1 MKKTESLIAPV
12 SAVFS
17 RQGGPGP
24 LGKLAAQFALQVGDY
39 TLLLGRTLYY
49 CTVGPFRRQ
58 GPKVRHVIQQMN
70 EIGVESLGVVCLVVF
85 FVGLVIAMQTASEL
99 LKMGTEM
106 YVGRVVGL
114 TMLRELGPLIATIV
128 LGGRCGAAI
137 AAEIGT
143 MKVNEEVEALKI
155 MGIDPVR
162 FLIAPRVLAFTLMAP
177 VLAVI
182 ADYIG
187 ILGGYFLAIFNLN
200 LTSAQYIDLMM
211 NGLVVKDFVSGI
223 IKSVFFGLLV
233 GSIACYFGYQ
243 TEGGAEAVGR
253 STTLSV
259 VTSIVMIILA
269 DAVLTGIFVYVI

>member
-1 MKKTESLIAPV
+1 MNN
-12 SAVFS
+12 F
-17 RQGGPGP
+17 
-24 LGKLAAQFALQVGDY
+24 AARFALQVGDY
-39 TLLLGRTLYY
+39 TLLLGRNLH
-49 CTVGPFRRQ
+49 CCVFGPFRRK
-58 GPKVRHVIQQMN
+58 GPKARHVIQQMN
-70 EIGVESLGVVCLVVF
+70 EIGVESLGIVCLVVF
-85 FVGLVIAMQTASEL
+85 FVGLVIAMQTSYEM

-143 MKVNEEVEALKI
+143 MKVNEEVEALMI

-162 FLIAPRVLAFTLMAP
+162 FLVAPRVLAFTLMAP

-182 ADYIG
+182 ADYVG
-187 ILGGYFLAIFNLN
+187 ILGGCILAMVNLHM
-200 LTSAQYIDLMM
+200 TAFQYIDLMI
-211 NGLVVKDFVSGI
+211 NGLIVKDFVSGI
-223 IKSVFFGLLV
+223 VKSVFFGLLV

-269 DAVLTGIFVYVI
+269 DAVMTGIFVYIL

>member
-1 MKKTESLIAPV
+1 MKTRFQSFLM
-12 SAVFS
+12 
-17 RQGGPGP
+17 Q
-24 LGKLAAQFALQVGDY
+24 LGDY
-39 TLLLGRTLYY
+39 ILLVREAVLILTLGVFRHK
-49 CTVGPFRRQ
+49 GPRA
-58 GPKVRHVIQQMN
+58 KHVVREMHM
-70 EIGVESLGVVCLVVF
+70 IGVDSLGIVCLVVF
-85 FVGLVIAMQTASEL
+85 FVGLVIAMQTSYEL

-114 TMLRELGPLIATIV
+114 TVLRELGPLIATIV
-128 LGGRCGAAI
+128 LGGRSGAAI

-162 FLIAPRVLAFTLMAP
+162 FLVAPRILAFTTMAP

-182 ADYIG
+182 ADYVG
-187 ILGGYFLAIFNLN
+187 ILGGFLIAVFSLN
-200 LTSAQYIDLMM
+200 LTPSQYLDTMI
-211 NGLVVKDFVSGI
+211 NGLVVKDFISGI
-223 IKSVFFGLLV
+223 VKSTVFGFLV

-259 VTSIVMIILA
+259 VTSIIMIIVA
-269 DAVLTGIFVYVI
+269 DAVMTGIFVYIL

>member
-1 MKKTESLIAPV
+1 MLGDYMIL
-12 SAVFS
+12 
-17 RQGGPGP
+17 
-24 LGKLAAQFALQVGDY
+24 LGKALRCC
-39 TLLLGRTLYY
+39 L
-49 CTVGPFRRQ
+49 VGPFRRK
-58 GPKVRHVIQQMN
+58 GPKLVHVIQQMDA
-70 EIGVESLGVVCLVVF
+70 IGVQSLGIVCLVVF
-85 FVGLVIAMQTASEL
+85 FVGLVIAMQTANEL

-143 MKVNEEVEALKI
+143 MKVNEEVEALQI

-162 FLIAPRVLAFTLMAP
+162 FLVAPRVLAFTVMAP

-182 ADYIG
+182 ADYVG
-187 ILGGYFLAIFNLN
+187 ILGGFILGICSLHLSGWQFI
-200 LTSAQYIDLMM
+200 TIMM
-211 NGLVVKDFVSGI
+211 SGLVVKDFVSGI
-223 IKSVFFGLLV
+223 IKSVVFGLLV

-253 STTLSV
+253 STTMSV
-259 VTSIVMIILA
+259 VTSIVMIIVA
-269 DAVLTGIFVYVI
+269 DAVMTGIFVYIV

>member
-1 MKKTESLIAPV
+1 MH
-12 SAVFS
+12 
-17 RQGGPGP
+17 
-24 LGKLAAQFALQVGDY
+24 
-39 TLLLGRTLYY
+39 
-49 CTVGPFRRQ
+49 
-58 GPKVRHVIQQMN
+58 HVIQQMDA
-70 EIGVESLGVVCLVVF
+70 IGVQSLGIVCLVVF
-85 FVGLVIAMQTASEL
+85 FVGLVIAMQTSYEL
-99 LKMGTEM
+99 LKMGTEL

-114 TMLRELGPLIATIV
+114 TILRELGPLIATIV

-143 MKVNEEVEALKI
+143 MKVNEEVEALTI

-162 FLIAPRVLAFTLMAP
+162 FLVAPRVLAFTIMAP

-182 ADYIG
+182 ADYVG
-187 ILGGYFLAIFNLN
+187 ILGGFLLAVSGLHLSEWQF
-200 LTSAQYIDLMM
+200 IDIML

-223 IKSVFFGLLV
+223 IKSVVFGLLV

-259 VTSIVMIILA
+259 VTSIVMIIVA
-269 DAVLTGIFVYVI
+269 DAVMTGIFVYIV

>member
-1 MKKTESLIAPV
+1 MQL
-12 SAVFS
+12 
-17 RQGGPGP
+17 
-24 LGKLAAQFALQVGDY
+24 GDY
-39 TLLLGRTLYY
+39 SILLGQAFRV
-49 CTVGPFRRQ
+49 CTVGTFRGK
-58 GPKVRHVIQQMN
+58 GPKMRHVSEQMY
-70 EIGVESLGVVCLVVF
+70 EIGVCSFGIVCLVVF
-85 FVGLVIAMQTASEL
+85 FVGLVIAMQTAYEL

-162 FLIAPRVLAFTLMAP
+162 FLVAPRIIAFVFMAP
-177 VLAVI
+177 VLAVV
-182 ADYIG
+182 ADYVGIIG
-187 ILGGYFLAIFNLN
+187 GLILSMTNLH
-200 LTSAQYIDLMM
+200 LTYSQYIDTMM
-211 NGLVVKDFVSGI
+211 SGLVVKDFVSGI
-223 IKSVFFGLLV
+223 VKSAVFGLLI
-233 GSIACYFGYQ
+233 GSIACHFGYQ

-259 VTSIVMIILA
+259 VTSIVMIIVA
-269 DAVLTGIFVYVI
+269 DAVLTGVFVFIL